1 MHETNTNS
9 TPTHPRSPGSPWSIP
24 EAAKFLTISK
34 RHLYRLIDANKVRS
48 LRIGRRRLIPAAEVE
63 RIAKQGC

>member
-1 MHETNTNS
+1 MSVPNNT
-9 TPTHPRSPGSPWSIP
+9 PDPAPARPPGSPWPVP
-24 EAAKFLTISK
+24 EAARFLGVSE

-63 RIAKQGC
+63 RLATRGC